1 MLLHT
6 LMLAATAAPVLAVCE
21 VSPWSDWS
29 ACEPKSVFMGCDFAA
44 GPPGWRAPPEGAK
57 KTSRTAAPATAPD
70 NAAYVAEMME
80 AMKRQGEAAA
90 RASAEQD
97 AAPANAERLGPAAC
111 AGGDAGGFGCSNVD
125 LESWTPIAELG
136 ALEASYYGKNTNDNW
151 GWTANDGREW
161 ALQCT
166 NYGVAF
172 LDLGCPACDPPLA
185 AAEAVEDFVMTGGTD
200 SGGSIWRDVKV
211 YDHYAIIV
219 SETRK
224 HGLQVFD
231 LERLDPSHARHDKDG
246 DGFYEP
252 DALFA
257 DVGGAHNV
265 VVNEETAR
273 AYAVGVWSPQGYG
286 YLCNG
291 GMFGVDLR
299 DPADPKSLGCVF
311 TDAYVHDAQC
321 VVYRGPDAEH
331 FGREICF
338 LFTGDDVRVVDV
350 TDASDGGGDVT
361 LSKLNYEGVRY
372 AHQGWLTCDHTSV
385 FVDDELDEGGAV
397 GTKTYVLDVA
407 DLDAPRVR
415 FVHEADIG
423 VIDHNQYVNGAFLY
437 QANYAGGL
445 RVLDISDAEL
455 DGDAAKA
462 TGRPGLKEV
471 AFFDVLP
478 DRDTASFLGSW
489 NVHPFFASG
498 RVVVNDVQAGTAI
511 VKPTGLAVE
520 TRTRNVTAR
529 DAGDVC
535 PNLFQERSCD
545 ATSSSSTTTSSSAD
559 ACAGLK
565 KGKCKKAA
573 TCEYKKRT
581 CRARAD
587 ACAGLSKKR
596 CKETSGCRF
605 KRTPGIYGKQCQ
617 TFDCAALKKKKCKK
631 DDSTC
636 KWRKKTKKCKAR

>member
-1 MLLHT
+1 
-6 LMLAATAAPVLAVCE
+6 
-21 VSPWSDWS
+21 
-29 ACEPKSVFMGCDFAA
+29 
-44 GPPGWRAPPEGAK
+44 
-57 KTSRTAAPATAPD
+57 
-70 NAAYVAEMME
+70 MME

-90 RASAEQD
+90 RASDEQA

-111 AGGDAGGFGCSNVD
+111 EAGDAGGLRVF
-125 LESWTPIAELG
+125 E
-136 ALEASYYGKNTNDNW
+136 
-151 GWTANDGREW
+151 R
-161 ALQCT
+161 T

-185 AAEAVEDFVMTGGTD
+185 AAEAVEGFVMTGGTD

-273 AYAVGVWSPQGYG
+273 AAYVVGVYSPQGYG

-299 DPADPKSLGCVF
+299 DPAHPTSLGCIF
-311 TDAYVHDAQC
+311 RNAYVHDAQC

-338 LFTGDDVRVVDV
+338 LFTGNDVRVVDV

-361 LSKLNYEGVRY
+361 LSKLGYEGVRY

-385 FVDDELDEGGAV
+385 FVDDELDEGGAR
-397 GTKTYVLDVA
+397 GTKTYVLDVS
-407 DLDAPRVR
+407 DLDAPLLR
-415 FVHEADIG
+415 FVHAADIG

-455 DGDAAKA
+455 GGDAAKA
-462 TGRPGLKEV
+462 TGRPALAEV
-471 AFFDVLP
+471 AYFDVLP

-511 VKPTGLAVE
+511 VKPTGLTVE
-520 TRTRNVTAR
+520 TRARSVTAR

-535 PNLFQERSCD
+535 PNLFQERSC
-545 ATSSSSTTTSSSAD
+545 AAPPAD
-559 ACAGLK
+559 ACAGLE
-565 KGKCKKAA
+565 KGKCTKAA

-581 CRARAD
+581 CRAKAD
-587 ACAGLSKKR
+587 ACAGLSRKR
-596 CKETSGCRF
+596 CKKTSGCRY
-605 KRTPGIYGKQCQ
+605 KRKRCR
-617 TFDCAALKKKKCKK
+617 TFDCAALEKKKCKK
-631 DDSTC
+631 DESTC
-636 KWRKKTKKCKAR
+636 KWRRKKKKCAAK

>member
-1 MLLHT
+1 
-6 LMLAATAAPVLAVCE
+6 
-21 VSPWSDWS
+21 
-29 ACEPKSVFMGCDFAA
+29 
-44 GPPGWRAPPEGAK
+44 
-57 KTSRTAAPATAPD
+57 
-70 NAAYVAEMME
+70 
-80 AMKRQGEAAA
+80 
-90 RASAEQD
+90 
-97 AAPANAERLGPAAC
+97 
-111 AGGDAGGFGCSNVD
+111 
-125 LESWTPIAELG
+125 
-136 ALEASYYGKNTNDNW
+136 
-151 GWTANDGREW
+151 
-161 ALQCT
+161 
-166 NYGVAF
+166 
-172 LDLGCPACDPPLA
+172 
-185 AAEAVEDFVMTGGTD
+185 MTGGTD

-211 YDHYAIIV
+211 YDHYAVIV
-219 SETRK
+219 SETRE

-273 AYAVGVWSPQGYG
+273 AYVVGVWSPRGYG

-299 DPADPKSLGCVF
+299 DPAHPKSLGCVF
-311 TDAYVHDAQC
+311 KNAYVHDAQC

-338 LFTGDDVRVVDV
+338 LFTGNDVRVVDV

-361 LSKLNYEGVRY
+361 LSKLGYEGVRY

-385 FVDDELDEGGAV
+385 FVDDELDEGGAE
-397 GTKTYVLDVA
+397 GTKTYVLDVS
-407 DLDAPRVR
+407 DLDAPLLR
-415 FVHEADIG
+415 FVHAADIG

-455 DGDAAKA
+455 GGDAAKA
-462 TGRPGLKEV
+462 TGRPALAEV
-471 AFFDVLP
+471 AYFDVLP

-489 NVHPFFASG
+489 NAHPFFASG

-511 VKPTGLAVE
+511 VKPTGLTVE
-520 TRTRNVTAR
+520 TRARSVTAR

-535 PNLFQERSCD
+535 PNLFQERSC
-545 ATSSSSTTTSSSAD
+545 AAPPAD
-559 ACAGLK
+559 ACAGLE

-581 CRARAD
+581 CRAKAD
-587 ACAGLSKKR
+587 ACAGLTRKR
-596 CKETSGCRF
+596 CKKTSGCRF
-605 KRTPGIYGKQCQ
+605 KRKRCR
-617 TFDCAALKKKKCKK
+617 TFDCAALEKKKCKK
-631 DDSTC
+631 DESTC
-636 KWRKKTKKCKAR
+636 KWRRKAKKCAAK

>member
-1 MLLHT
+1 
-6 LMLAATAAPVLAVCE
+6 
-21 VSPWSDWS
+21 
-29 ACEPKSVFMGCDFAA
+29 
-44 GPPGWRAPPEGAK
+44 
-57 KTSRTAAPATAPD
+57 
-70 NAAYVAEMME
+70 
-80 AMKRQGEAAA
+80 MKRQGEAAA
-90 RASAEQD
+90 RASADQD

-338 LFTGDDVRVVDV
+338 LFTGDDVRIVDV
-350 TDASDGGGDVT
+350 TDASDGEGDVT
-361 LSKLNYEGVRY
+361 LSKLRYEGVRY